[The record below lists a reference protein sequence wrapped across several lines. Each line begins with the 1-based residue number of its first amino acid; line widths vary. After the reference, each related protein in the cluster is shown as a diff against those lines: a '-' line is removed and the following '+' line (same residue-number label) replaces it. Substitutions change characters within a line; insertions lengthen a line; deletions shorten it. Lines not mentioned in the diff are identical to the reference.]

1 MQRGV
6 DVSSARLLTAS
17 PTRTIPWRTSTQH
30 HSKPRPRKKHELT
43 FEGGDPPGEHDVPVV
58 ILEGGAI
65 AYWRPDR
72 GGFQLVEHDPQW
84 DMLERKVE
92 EQRRENREW
101 AAYMKRMN

>member
-1 MQRGV
+1 MSEKNLIIPGEVVRGV
-6 DVSSARLLTAS
+6 IV
-17 PTRTIPWRTSTQH
+17 IPF
-30 HSKPRPRKKHELT
+30 T
-43 FEGGDPPGEHDVPVV
+43 FEGGNPPGEHDVPVV

-72 GGFQLVEHDPQW
+72 GGFQLVENDPQW